1 MRVKRSAPITRDE
14 FARHLDQEKIANR
27 MPFDGNLLKQ
37 PVFVWI
43 RQETPEA
50 VRVIGEMSG
59 ADQLM
64 NEAIFLG
71 TYPGLTEEMVNR
83 EVAVI
88 HKFLVEQLSS
98 PT

>member
-1 MRVKRSAPITRDE
+1 M
-14 FARHLDQEKIANR
+14 L
-27 MPFDGNLLKQ
+27 FDGNLLKQ

>member
-1 MRVKRSAPITRDE
+1 
-14 FARHLDQEKIANR
+14 

-59 ADQLM
+59 ADQLK